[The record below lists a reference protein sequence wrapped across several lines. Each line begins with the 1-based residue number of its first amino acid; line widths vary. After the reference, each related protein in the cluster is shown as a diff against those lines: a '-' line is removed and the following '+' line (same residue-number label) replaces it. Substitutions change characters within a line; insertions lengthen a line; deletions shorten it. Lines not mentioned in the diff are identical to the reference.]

1 MPAGTAF
8 PPNVNGV
15 EAESVV
21 FSFAPARQTS
31 PYGTSSPQTFRL
43 FTAGR

>member
-31 PYGTSSPQTFRL
+31 PYGTRAPQIFRL